1 MKRIT
6 LILILFLFLTGCE
19 KEVSSLQDRNGIKY
33 EINDEV
39 GFTGRLVE
47 KDEDGQKK
55 TEVNYKDGKEDGLV
69 TWWNENRQ
77 KKEEANYKT
86 GWLDGLWTRWY
97 ENGQKWREVNHKDGK
112 REGLLIEWDE
122 NGEILS
128 ALTYISGEIVK

>member
-33 EINDEV
+33 EINNEV

-55 TEVNYKDGKEDGLV
+55 AEGNY
-69 TWWNENRQ
+69 
-77 KKEEANYKT
+77 
-86 GWLDGLWTRWY
+86 
-97 ENGQKWREVNHKDGK
+97 KDGK

-122 NGEILS
+122 NGEIQS